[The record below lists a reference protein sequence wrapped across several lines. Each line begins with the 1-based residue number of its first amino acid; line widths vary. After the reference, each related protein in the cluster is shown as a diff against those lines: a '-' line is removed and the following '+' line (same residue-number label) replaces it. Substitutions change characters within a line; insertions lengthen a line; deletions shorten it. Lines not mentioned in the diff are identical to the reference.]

1 MLAKSQNIPTLKY
14 GTVTEPVAASVQQMA
29 HKNLTVAECGLFIL
43 PEHVYAATSPDHLIL
58 LTCWREGLLEVKCP
72 LSAINKPVDNV
83 NVAYL
88 QVTDGKTGLKHG
100 SQVRYQTGVTD
111 RHWCDFFVYTSQ
123 TTFWSVCHLS
133 QRIIYA
139 NRAKGF
145 NGLKSDR
152 AYNIDMVQI
161 YGLCRVTVIC
171 RTLLRTN
178 FCLPLGIMTYDPHMC
193 IVMCI
198 RLICTSKSSY
208 CLSDL

>member
-29 HKNLTVAECGLFIL
+29 HKKLTVAECRLFIL

-111 RHWCDFFVYTSQ
+111 RHWCDFFVYT
-123 TTFWSVCHLS
+123 
-133 QRIIYA
+133 
-139 NRAKGF
+139 
-145 NGLKSDR
+145 KSDYFLERVPFVAKNNLCKQSKRIQRSEERQSIRHRHGTDIR
-152 AYNIDMVQI
+152 AV
-161 YGLCRVTVIC
+161 
-171 RTLLRTN
+171 
-178 FCLPLGIMTYDPHMC
+178 
-193 IVMCI
+193 
-198 RLICTSKSSY
+198 
-208 CLSDL
+208 